1 MKNLF
6 KYDDVGVSFFIGAII
21 LILSHGIHVVDPNY
35 HLFFQVSFIIGY
47 SLFIFTPL
55 LKGKKMNIY
64 KTLYKLTIII
74 IVAIG
79 IVLDNMYIERT
90 VHKKEEQPKKRLI
103 K

>member
-90 VHKKEEQPKKRLI
+90 VHKKEQPKNI
-103 K
+103 N

>member
-6 KYDDVGVSFFIGAII
+6 DYDSDHVGVSFFVGATI
-21 LILSHGIHVVDPNY
+21 LILSHGIHIVDPNY
-35 HLFFQVSFIIGY
+35 HLFFQVCFIIGY
-47 SLFIFTPL
+47 SLFMFTPL

-79 IVLDNMYIERT
+79 IALDNMYIERT
-90 VHKKEEQPKKRLI
+90 VHKKEEPKNH
-103 K
+103 